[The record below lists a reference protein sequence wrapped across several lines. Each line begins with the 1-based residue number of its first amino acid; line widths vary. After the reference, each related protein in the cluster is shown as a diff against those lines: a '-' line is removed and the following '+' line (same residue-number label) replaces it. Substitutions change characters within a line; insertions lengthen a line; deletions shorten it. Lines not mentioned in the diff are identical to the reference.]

1 MELIT
6 RLFRQMRALF
16 RKEELDQELSEEL
29 AFHLGKQIEQNIAA
43 GMSAEEARY
52 AALRSFGG
60 VEQVK
65 EECRDAWGVRFIES
79 LLQDLRFGLRLLT
92 KNPGFTAVAVITLAL
107 GIGAT
112 TAVFSVVDRLLFR
125 SLPYPEADRLV
136 SLSWMTPLDPNEF
149 MLSYDYVDWRA
160 AQTPFESMTSWNGVA
175 DCDLTEQNP
184 VRMVC
189 AQVESSF
196 LTTFGIQPLL
206 GRNFT
211 PDENRP
217 NAPKVALLS
226 YGLWKSRFGSDPG
239 AVGRTFSLDGQPT
252 RIIGVLPADFELPS
266 LASANVL
273 VPELFTDAELSP
285 RHDTAHLIHVFA
297 RLKPGTTPAQAQ
309 GALEPLFQQSL
320 QGVSPQFRKD
330 VHLRVQLL
338 RERQIHDSK
347 LAAWILLAAVFAVL
361 LIACANVANLLLAR
375 AASRQR
381 EVALRGALGA
391 GRPRLIR
398 QHLTESI
405 LLGLIGGAMGCVLA
419 DLMLRGF
426 LAIAPE
432 GIPRLQQATLD
443 LRVLLFTLAVSLL
456 SGALFGLAPVLHLP
470 SAEALTGRQVVA
482 GGHSWFRQ
490 LLVVAQVAISLVLLA
505 GASLLL
511 RSLWKLQNDP
521 MGIETSHVVTA
532 SLVLG
537 QQRYP
542 RPEQQVAF
550 FDELEQRLQRLPGVT
565 ALAMS
570 DSLPPGGPLFTMVYG
585 MIQVRG
591 RERYMEGTG
600 GSVAYRT
607 ITPGYFSALNI
618 PILRGR
624 GFREEDRN
632 PNAHTIVL
640 SQSLA
645 KKLFGTTD
653 ALGQQLQFGSIGP
666 WYAVVGVVADVKN
679 GGLAAAPDPEYY
691 VARRHSADHAL
702 RGSSVL
708 VRTSLSAR
716 ATAPWL
722 RSEIAALDPTLPVTI
737 ETMDQRVGKLAQKPR
752 FNAALLSLF
761 AGMGLLLAVVGI
773 YGVVSFLVTQRTQEI
788 GVRMALGATPGD
800 ILRLVSGR
808 SMRPVLVGVLL
819 GLVCAMAASRLLTTL
834 LCEVRP
840 DDPLTFAAVALLLVA
855 TSLLATYLPAR
866 RAAKVDPMV
875 ALRYE

>member
-1 MELIT
+1 MNT
-6 RLFRQMRALF
+6 
-16 RKEELDQELSEEL
+16 
-29 AFHLGKQIEQNIAA
+29 
-43 GMSAEEARY
+43 
-52 AALRSFGG
+52 
-60 VEQVK
+60 
-65 EECRDAWGVRFIES
+65 
-79 LLQDLRFGLRLLT
+79 LLQDIRFGLRMLAR
-92 KNPGFTAVAVITLAL
+92 NPGFTAVAVLTLAL

-112 TAVFSVVDRLLFR
+112 TAVFSVVDRVLFR
-125 SLPYPEADRLV
+125 SLPYPQADRLV
-136 SLSWMTPLDPNEF
+136 SLGMLAPIDPNEF

-160 AQTPFESMTSWNGVA
+160 SQTPFESMTSWNGVG
-175 DCDLTEQNP
+175 DCDLSEQNP

-196 LTTFGIQPLL
+196 LSTFGIQPLL

-226 YGLWKSRFGSDPG
+226 YGLWKSRFGSDSG
-239 AVGRTFSLDGQPT
+239 VVGRTFSLDGRPT
-252 RIIGVLPADFELPS
+252 QIVGVLPADFELPT
-266 LASANVL
+266 LASASVL

-285 RHDTAHLIHVFA
+285 RHETAHLIHVFA
-297 RLKPGTTPAQAQ
+297 RLKPGITPAQAQ

-338 RERQIHDSK
+338 RERQTHDSK

-398 QHLTESI
+398 QQLTESI
-405 LLGLIGGAMGCVLA
+405 LLGVIGGAMGCYLA

-443 LRVLLFTLAVSLL
+443 VRVLLFTLAVSLL

-470 SAEALTGRQVVA
+470 PAEVLTGRQVVA
-482 GGHSWFRQ
+482 GGRSWFRQ

-532 SLVLG
+532 SFVLG

-542 RPEQQVAF
+542 GPEHRVAF
-550 FDELEQRLQRLPGVT
+550 FNELEQRLQRLPGVT
-565 ALAMS
+565 SMAMS
-570 DSLPPGGPLFTMVYG
+570 DSLPPGGPVLTWIYG
-585 MIQVRG
+585 AIQVRG
-591 RERYMEGTG
+591 RERYMKGTG
-600 GSVAYRT
+600 GSVVYRT
-607 ITPGYFSALNI
+607 VTPDYFSALNI

-632 PNAHTIVL
+632 PNAHAIIL

-653 ALGQQLQFGSIGP
+653 ALGQQLQLGAIGT
-666 WYAVVGVVADVKN
+666 WYTVVGVVGDVKN
-679 GGLAAAPDPEYY
+679 QGLAAAPDPEYY
-691 VARRHSADHAL
+691 LARTHSPDDAW

-716 ATAPWL
+716 ATAQWL

-819 GLVCAMAASRLLTTL
+819 GLACAMTASRLLTTL
-834 LCEVRP
+834 LFEVRP
-840 DDPLTFAAVALLLVA
+840 DDPLTFGSVALLLVT
-855 TSLLATYLPAR
+855 TSLLATYIPAR
-866 RAAKVDPMV
+866 RATKVDPMG
-875 ALRYE
+875 ALRHE

>member
-1 MELIT
+1 
-6 RLFRQMRALF
+6 
-16 RKEELDQELSEEL
+16 
-29 AFHLGKQIEQNIAA
+29 
-43 GMSAEEARY
+43 MSPKEARY
-52 AALRSFGG
+52 ATLRSFGG

-65 EECRDAWGVRFIES
+65 EDCRDAWGVRFIES
-79 LLQDLRFGLRLLT
+79 LLQDLRFGLRLLA

-297 RLKPGTTPAQAQ
+297 RLKPGITPAQAQ

-375 AASRQR
+375 AALRQR

-398 QHLTESI
+398 QQLTESI

-482 GGHSWFRQ
+482 GGRSWFRQ

-691 VARRHSADHAL
+691 VARTHSPDHAL

-761 AGMGLLLAVVGI
+761 AGRGLLLAVVGI

-834 LCEVRP
+834 LFEVRP

-866 RAAKVDPMV
+866 RATKVDPMV

>member
-1 MELIT
+1 
-6 RLFRQMRALF
+6 MRTL
-16 RKEELDQELSEEL
+16 
-29 AFHLGKQIEQNIAA
+29 
-43 GMSAEEARY
+43 
-52 AALRSFGG
+52 
-60 VEQVK
+60 V
-65 EECRDAWGVRFIES
+65 
-79 LLQDLRFGLRLLT
+79 QDLRYGLRLLAR
-92 KNPGFTAVAVITLAL
+92 NPGFTAVAVLTLAL

-112 TAVFSVVDRLLFR
+112 TAVFSVVDRVLFR

-136 SLSWMTPLDPNEF
+136 SLGWMAPLDPNEF

-160 AQTPFESMTSWNGVA
+160 AQTPFESMTSWKGVA

-184 VRMVC
+184 VRMAC

-196 LTTFGIQPLL
+196 LTTFGIHPLL

-211 PDENRP
+211 PEENRP
-217 NAPKVALLS
+217 NAPKVAFLS

-239 AVGRTFSLDGQPT
+239 VVGRTFSLDGQPT
-252 RIIGVLPADFELPS
+252 RVIGVLPADFEFPS

-285 RHDTAHLIHVFA
+285 RHDTAVLIYAFA
-297 RLKPGTTPAQAQ
+297 RLKAGITPAQAQ
-309 GALEPLFQQSL
+309 GALEPLFQRSL

-398 QHLTESI
+398 QQLTESV
-405 LLGLIGGAMGCVLA
+405 LLGVMGGALGCILA

-456 SGALFGLAPVLHLP
+456 SGALFGLVPVLHLP
-470 SAEALTGRQVVA
+470 SAEVLTGRQVVA
-482 GGHSWFRQ
+482 GGRTWFRQ
-490 LLVVAQVAISLVLLA
+490 LLVAAQVAISLVLLA

-521 MGIETSHVVTA
+521 LGIETSRVVTA
-532 SLVLG
+532 GLVLG

-542 RPEQQVAF
+542 RPEQRVAF
-550 FDELEQRLQRLPGVT
+550 FGQVEQRLRRMPGVT
-565 ALAMS
+565 ALALS
-570 DSLPPGGPLFTMVYG
+570 DSLPPGGPVLTMIYG
-585 MIQVRG
+585 TIQVRG
-591 RERYMEGTG
+591 RERYMKGSG
-600 GSVAYRT
+600 GPVVYRT
-607 ITPGYFSALNI
+607 VTPDYFPALNI

-624 GFREEDRN
+624 GFREEDRD
-632 PNAHTIVL
+632 PNAHTIIL

-645 KKLFGTTD
+645 KKMFGSTD
-653 ALGQQLQFGSIGP
+653 ALGQQLQLGSVGP
-666 WYAVVGVVADVKN
+666 WYTVVGVAADVKN
-679 GGLAAAPDPEYY
+679 DGLASAPDPEYY
-691 VARRHSADHAL
+691 VARKLSPDDAMRA
-702 RGSSVL
+702 SSVL
-708 VRTSLSAR
+708 VRTSLA
-716 ATAPWL
+716 AGPTAQWL
-722 RSEIAALDPTLPVTI
+722 RSEIAAIDPALPVTI

-761 AGMGLLLAVVGI
+761 AAMGLLLAVVGI

-788 GVRMALGATPGD
+788 GVRMALGATPGH
-800 ILRLVSGR
+800 ILRLVIGR

-819 GLVCAMAASRLLTTL
+819 GLACAMTASRLLTTL
-834 LCEVRP
+834 LFEVQP
-840 DDPLTFAAVALLLVA
+840 DDPLTFASVALLLVA
-855 TSLLATYLPAR
+855 TSLLATYIPAR
-866 RAAKVDPMV
+866 RATKVDPMV
-875 ALRYE
+875 ALRHE

>member
-16 RKEELDQELSEEL
+16 RKEELDQEHSEEQ
-29 AFHLGKQIEQNIAA
+29 AFHLGKLIEQNIAA

-107 GIGAT
+107 GIGAA
-112 TAVFSVVDRLLFR
+112 TAVFSVVDRVLFR

-136 SLSWMTPLDPNEF
+136 SLGWMTPLDPNEF

>member
-1 MELIT
+1 MSTLI
-6 RLFRQMRALF
+6 
-16 RKEELDQELSEEL
+16 
-29 AFHLGKQIEQNIAA
+29 
-43 GMSAEEARY
+43 
-52 AALRSFGG
+52 
-60 VEQVK
+60 
-65 EECRDAWGVRFIES
+65 
-79 LLQDLRFGLRLLT
+79 QDLKFGLRMLA
-92 KNPGFTAVAVITLAL
+92 KNPAFTAVAVITLAL

-112 TAVFSVVDRLLFR
+112 TAVFSVVDRVLFR
-125 SLPYPEADRLV
+125 SLPYPEADRIV
-136 SLSWMTPLDPNEF
+136 SLGWLAPLDPNEF

-160 AQTPFESMTSWNGVA
+160 AQTPFESMTSWKGVA

-196 LTTFGIQPLL
+196 LTTFGIHPLL

-217 NAPKVALLS
+217 NAPKVALLA
-226 YGLWKSRFGSDPG
+226 YGLWKSRFGGDPG
-239 AVGRTFSLDGQPT
+239 VVGRTFSLDGQPT

-273 VPELFTDAELSP
+273 VPELFTDAELSQ
-285 RHDTAHLIHVFA
+285 RRDTAVLIYVFA
-297 RLKPGTTPAQAQ
+297 RLKPGITPAQAQ

-375 AASRQR
+375 GAGRQR
-381 EVALRGALGA
+381 EVALRAALGA

-398 QHLTESI
+398 QQLTESV
-405 LLGLIGGAMGCVLA
+405 LLGVIGGALGCFLA
-419 DLMLRGF
+419 GLLLRGF

-443 LRVLLFTLAVSLL
+443 FRVLLFTLAVSLL

-470 SAEALTGRQVVA
+470 SAEVLTGRQVVA
-482 GGHSWFRQ
+482 ERRSWFRQ

-521 MGIETSHVVTA
+521 LGVETSHVVTA
-532 SLVLG
+532 GLVLG

-542 RPEQQVAF
+542 RPEQRVVF
-550 FDELEQRLQRLPGVT
+550 FDELEQRLRRMPGVT
-565 ALAMS
+565 ALAIS
-570 DSLPPGGPLFTMVYG
+570 DSLPPGGPVLTMIYG
-585 MIQVRG
+585 TIQVRG
-591 RERYMEGTG
+591 RERYMKGSG
-600 GSVAYRT
+600 GPVVYRT
-607 ITPGYFSALNI
+607 VTPDYFSALNI

-624 GFREEDRN
+624 GYREEDRN
-632 PNAHTIVL
+632 PNAYTLIL

-645 KKLFGTTD
+645 KKLFGSTD
-653 ALGQQLQFGSIGP
+653 ALGQQLQPGSTGP
-666 WYAVVGVVADVKN
+666 WYTVVGVVADVKN
-679 GGLAAAPDPEYY
+679 GGLAAVPDPEYY
-691 VARRHSADHAL
+691 VARTHSPDDAA
-702 RGSSVL
+702 RSSSVL
-708 VRTSLSAR
+708 VRTSLGAGP
-716 ATAPWL
+716 TAPWL

-819 GLVCAMAASRLLTTL
+819 GLACAMTASRLLTTL
-834 LCEVRP
+834 LFEVRP
-840 DDPLTFAAVALLLVA
+840 DDPLTFASVAVLLVA
-855 TSLLATYLPAR
+855 TSLLATYIPAR
-866 RAAKVDPMV
+866 RATKVDPMV